1 MSDPD
6 GTVADMTETK
16 DPFKLPSQMK
26 GLRYKNPGDFERS
39 QFDSRPYVYAED
51 GSDNG
56 KLYTRITT
64 FIDCL
69 SDRTQLEKWRA
80 RIILTGLAVE
90 HRDWLDAWLNP
101 ERELVSE
108 RSLVQTL
115 VEGYINLDDRSAMN
129 ELVEAAFRAGDG
141 YLKAEQ
147 GTDMHRITEA
157 WDRMEPLPEM
167 GEWEQRD
174 FEAWLRLMDTHKLVP
189 VDIERRCVIDE
200 LKVAGTPDRT
210 YWWPERNEL
219 VIGDLKTG
227 SIDYGAG
234 KMAMQLALAA
244 HGKWYDPDTY
254 ERSEMGVSQTHGLI
268 IRVPNG
274 EGTAT
279 LYVADLVEGW
289 RGVTELA
296 RPVREWRNTSKKLL
310 TEVSPP
316 LLPLLEKSVA
326 MLDTAKA

>member
-1 MSDPD
+1 
-6 GTVADMTETK
+6 MTETK

-39 QFDSRPYVYAED
+39 QHDSRPYVYAAD
-51 GSDNG
+51 GSDKG
-56 KLYTRITT
+56 KLYSRITT
-64 FIDCL
+64 YIDCL

-80 RIILTGLAVE
+80 RIVLTGLAVDYHDNRGLSE
-90 HRDWLDAWLNP
+90 ELLIDALLD
-101 ERELVSE
+101 E
-108 RSLVQTL
+108 
-115 VEGYINLDDRSAMN
+115 NLDDRSAMDA
-129 ELVEAAFRAGDG
+129 LVEAAFTAGDG
-141 YLKAEQ
+141 HLKAEQ

-167 GEWEQRD
+167 GERECRD
-174 FEAWLRLMDTHKLVP
+174 FNAWVRLMDEHRLVP

-210 YWWPERNEL
+210 YWWPERGEL
-219 VIGDLKTG
+219 VMGDLKTG

-234 KMAMQLALAA
+234 KMAMQLAIAA

-254 ERSEMGVSQTHGLI
+254 QRSEIGVSTTHGLI
-268 IRVPNG
+268 VHVPNG

-279 LYVADLVEGW
+279 LYVADLTEGW
-289 RGVTELA
+289 RGVSELA
-296 RPVREWRNTSKKLL
+296 RPVREWRNTSKRLL

-316 LLPLLEKSVA
+316 LLPLLEKSLA
-326 MLDTAKA
+326 ALDETTA

>member
-1 MSDPD
+1 
-6 GTVADMTETK
+6 
-16 DPFKLPSQMK
+16 MK

-39 QFDSRPYVYAED
+39 QHDSRPYVYAED
-51 GSDNG
+51 GSDKG
-56 KLYTRITT
+56 KLYSRITT
-64 FIDCL
+64 YIDAL
-69 SDRTQLEKWRA
+69 SERTQLEKWRA
-80 RIILTGLAVE
+80 RIILTGLAVDQQASE
-90 HRDWLDAWLNP
+90 GSPLDPWSAPSEQSLLWSLLNDTD
-101 ERELVSE
+101 L
-108 RSLVQTL
+108 
-115 VEGYINLDDRSAMN
+115 NNRSAMD
-129 ELVEAAFRAGDG
+129 ELVEAAFKAGDG

-157 WDRMEPLPEM
+157 WDRMQPLPVMNER
-167 GEWEQRD
+167 ERRD
-174 FEAWLRLMDTHKLVP
+174 FVAWLRLIDEHKLVP

-244 HGKWYDPDTY
+244 HGQWYDPDTY
-254 ERSEMGVSQTHGLI
+254 ERSPIGASLTHGLI
-268 IRVPNG
+268 IHVPNG

-289 RGVTELA
+289 RGVTELCK
-296 RPVREWRNTSKKLL
+296 PVREWRNTSKKLL

-316 LLPLLEKSVA
+316 LLPLLEQSVA
-326 MLDTAKA
+326 ALDTAKA